1 MGLGFQAKCFKPASH
16 RTNLDFHVLC
26 SHSFFLSIWFA
37 WLFGSSW
44 DLTVPDFFPTNSQ
57 SIILITLARDHGPL
71 LWFQWFPLT
80 LTQLFCRDQLSIVG
94 IPMNHPTVEW
104 DSVPGN
110 TKLDPFRHVSVAWD
124 TPKQGSCGK
133 SLKKCNKKGKHLR
146 GFYNAIIS
154 GSIYLFWHI
163 YPSIFLSFFP
173 PSICINLD
181 LSSFISIDLHWS
193 LSIYLSIYLSFFL
206 FVCLCLSFF
215 LSFFLSFCSSSFSI
229 NVYLSPFIYLSI

>member
-1 MGLGFQAKCFKPASH
+1 MFFAPI
-16 RTNLDFHVLC
+16 V
-26 SHSFFLSIWFA
+26 FFLTVWFA

-44 DLTVPDFFPTNSQ
+44 DLTVPDFFPQTVHYSYYPC
-57 SIILITLARDHGPL
+57 RDHGPL

-80 LTQLFCRDQLSIVG
+80 QPLFCRDQLSIVG

-133 SLKKCNKKGKHLR
+133 WLKKCNKKGKHLR
-146 GFYNAIIS
+146 GFYNALVDQF
-154 GSIYLFWHI
+154 IYFDIFIHLF
-163 YPSIFLSFFP
+163 FCLFFP
-173 PSICINLD
+173 PSISINLD

-193 LSIYLSIYLSFFL
+193 LSIYLSIYLSFCL
-206 FVCLCLSFF
+206 FVCLSFFFRSFF
-215 LSFFLSFCSSSFSI
+215 LSVVLSLSMSI
-229 NVYLSPFIYLSI
+229 YVYLSLSIYLSI